1 MASRHVNPDL
11 FQSRKKAHS
20 VGAKALDLMSPK
32 RTTSAAQQC
41 TKEGVLFKIGQR
53 YKRLQRRYYRL
64 CDDVLYYYTS
74 AKSPLPCGVITLTG
88 CFIEKADASGQHPG
102 IHIITSSG
110 GQRDVRT
117 LLCKSETEQDAW
129 VRALKSASRVR
140 VFKEEYEVKE
150 KIGSGK
156 FSDVFLGISQ
166 RSGRQHAVKIIDK
179 AELSD
184 EEKEFLRTEVAIL
197 RLVHH
202 PCIVELVDLIETQ
215 KRTYIVMELLEGG
228 ELFDYISGR
237 SRFTEMEAY
246 YFMKQL
252 VLGIKY
258 LHSAG
263 IAHRDLKPEN
273 VLLVKK
279 QEKGDTIGPDFQV
292 KLTDFGL
299 SKMVA
304 PKQIL
309 SLPCGTISYVAP
321 EILKE
326 CGYGIEADMWS
337 MGVIMYL
344 VIRGKLPFDDDRKDA
359 LIHAIVHEDIIWDE
373 DPFWAKTNPLLKA
386 LLQGLLQKD
395 HKKRLTAQQ
404 VLDHPWFKS
413 MAQAASTQHSQGSGQ
428 VSGDVATAGL
438 G

>member
-1 MASRHVNPDL
+1 M
-11 FQSRKKAHS
+11 
-20 VGAKALDLMSPK
+20 
-32 RTTSAAQQC
+32 
-41 TKEGVLFKIGQR
+41 
-53 YKRLQRRYYRL
+53 
-64 CDDVLYYYTS
+64 
-74 AKSPLPCGVITLTG
+74 
-88 CFIEKADASGQHPG
+88 QHHG
-102 IHIITSSG
+102 INIITSSG
-110 GQRDVRT
+110 GKRDVRT
-117 LLCKSETEQDAW
+117 LLCKSAKDQESW
-129 VRALKSASRVR
+129 LRALKAASHVR
-140 VFKEEYEVKE
+140 VFQEEYEIRE

-156 FSDVFLGISQ
+156 FSDVFLGIST
-166 RSGRQHAVKIIDK
+166 RSGKAHAVKIIDK
-179 AELSD
+179 AALSE

-202 PCIVELVDLIETQ
+202 PCIVKLVDLIETQ
-215 KRTYIVMELLEGG
+215 QRTYIVMELLEGG
-228 ELFDYISGR
+228 ELFHYISGR
-237 SRFTEMEAY
+237 SRFTQTEAF
-246 YFMKQL
+246 YFLKQL

-273 VLLVKK
+273 VLLVHK
-279 QEKGDTIGPDFQV
+279 QKKGDVIGEAFQV

-337 MGVIMYL
+337 LGVIMYL
-344 VIRGKLPFDDDRKDA
+344 VIRGKLPFDHDRKDS
-359 LIHAIVHEDIIWDE
+359 LIHAIVHEEIMWQEDE
-373 DPFWAKTNPLLKA
+373 FWTKMDQELIH

-404 VLDHPWFKS
+404 VLDHPWFKR
-413 MAQAASTQHSQGSGQ
+413 MADSLAQDQHKHDHQHQ
-428 VSGDVATAGL
+428 DVCQTA
-438 G
+438 